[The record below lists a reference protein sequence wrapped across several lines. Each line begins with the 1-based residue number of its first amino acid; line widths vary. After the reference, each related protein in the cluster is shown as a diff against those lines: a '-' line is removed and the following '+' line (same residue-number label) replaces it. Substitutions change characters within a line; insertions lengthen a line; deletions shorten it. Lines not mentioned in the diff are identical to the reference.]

1 MPVFTPIRVGRG
13 SAGPKKPVIGMDL
26 APNTDQTATV
36 PWEVNMTVH
45 PLVLRHLA
53 LFLLTALCW
62 QASALAQQQGIVQV
76 LVHSQQMRLQQRPLA
91 DSSSAA
97 SQRLRTSFERLQRL
111 LPSARD
117 VRLDILQGEL
127 FAEALLGERAVVA
140 SEAVG
145 ELPEGERLMLL
156 AHELGHLALGHAQA
170 LGALYLRFIP
180 GEVKPE
186 TTDPVARE
194 LAESAHA
201 LSHQQEFD
209 ADAYGF
215 TQLRALGFGLDS
227 AWSMLTR
234 QGVSFDSA
242 THPGTRRRIAQLRS
256 LDSRLDQPGL
266 AVAPAAALAGR

>member
-1 MPVFTPIRVGRG
+1 MFVHSQVMRHMLVFML
-13 SAGPKKPVIGMDL
+13 AG
-26 APNTDQTATV
+26 
-36 PWEVNMTVH
+36 
-45 PLVLRHLA
+45 
-53 LFLLTALCW
+53 LCW
-62 QASALAQQQGIVQV
+62 QACALAQEQGIVQV
-76 LVHSQQMRLQQRPLA
+76 LVHSQQMRLQQCAVA
-91 DSSSAA
+91 DPQSPA

-111 LPSARD
+111 LPAAQD

-127 FAEALLGERAVVA
+127 FAEAMLGERAVVA

-180 GEVKPE
+180 GAVKPE

-201 LSHQQEFD
+201 LSHQQEFE

-234 QGVSFDSA
+234 QGVNFDSA

-256 LDSRLDQPGL
+256 LDSRLNQPGL